1 MIDSRRLP
9 RLLPIVLA
17 PSLAFAATGCA
28 FFRSLQGLNTV
39 NLQGAEVVKMGVDIR
54 KDQKTICPRE
64 KTQMAV
70 FLDAKL
76 KGQSETKSFE
86 TWAGPPGTS
95 RNGKL
100 DFNEFAFNSALGS
113 FDADGFFTPSPDVR
127 ASVGKEFV
135 IKAVYR
141 ARPDKFSFDL
151 SFKPDYGCIQA
162 ATFAGNAGPTGQTG
176 GSGSP
181 GETGRYGGKDPG
193 GRGGPGGS
201 GSSGG
206 QGGDGGDGPR
216 LQAFVTFVKT
226 PYYPKLLAVR
236 IRGERDDLLLAPPD
250 RPFVIEATG
259 GRGGA
264 GGNGGPGGGGGD
276 GGAGTPGGEG
286 GNGGNG
292 GDGGNGG
299 RGGHGGD
306 VQIFYDAS
314 FPELLDLVKANV
326 AGGGAGQPGG
336 GGSAGNKGNGGAGT
350 GTGAA
355 SKPGASGSAGAAG
368 RAGAAGS
375 PGPAG
380 RSDSRAGDV
389 VSQVAFPPDLTPLAV
404 DKPVDVP
411 PPPTSEPPPSDGKR
425 HRHRPGAGKSGK

>member
-1 MIDSRRLP
+1 MRVFRSHRLVRFAP
-9 RLLPIVLA
+9 ALLSPLLA
-17 PSLAFAATGCA
+17 SAATGCA

-76 KGQSETKSFE
+76 KGEGQAKSFE

-100 DFNEFAFNSALGS
+100 DFNDFAFNSALGS
-113 FDADGFFTPSPDVR
+113 FDADGFFTPLPDVR
-127 ASVGKEFV
+127 ASVGKEFT

-151 SFKPDYGCIQA
+151 SFKPDYACIRTA
-162 ATFAGNAGPTGQTG
+162 SFAGNAGPAGESG
-176 GSGSP
+176 RSGSP

-193 GRGGPGGS
+193 GKGGPGGA

-206 QGGDGGDGPR
+206 AGGDGGDGPR

-250 RPFVIEATG
+250 RPFVIEAV
-259 GRGGA
+259 
-264 GGNGGPGGGGGD
+264 GGPGGDGGSGGPGGSGGD

-286 GNGGNG
+286 GNGANG
-292 GDGGNGG
+292 GDGGTGG

-314 FPELLDLVKANV
+314 FPELVDLVKANV
-326 AGGGAGQPGG
+326 AGGTAGRPGG

-350 GTGAA
+350 GSGAA
-355 SKPGASGSAGAAG
+355 SKPGANGSSGAAG
-368 RAGAAGS
+368 RGGAAGAS
-375 PGPAG
+375 GPAG
-380 RSDSRAGDV
+380 RSDSRPGDV
-389 VSQVAFPPDLTPLAV
+389 IAQVSFPPDLVPLTV

-411 PPPTSEPPPSDGKR
+411 PPAAPPPSDGKR
-425 HRHRPGAGKSGK
+425 PRHRGPGKAGK